1 MPVVLVSFWCNT
13 EGIDE
18 ILDYD
23 FLDTDMD
30 NLKRGMER

>member
-1 MPVVLVSFWCNT
+1 MCQLVLLDFRVIQRIS
-13 EGIDE
+13 IDE

-30 NLKRGMER
+30 NLK